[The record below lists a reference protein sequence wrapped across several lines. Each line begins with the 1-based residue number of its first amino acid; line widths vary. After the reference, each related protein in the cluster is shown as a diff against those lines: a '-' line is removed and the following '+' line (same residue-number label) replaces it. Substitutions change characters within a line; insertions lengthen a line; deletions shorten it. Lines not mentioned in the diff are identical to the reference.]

1 MGFGIVRAE
10 LKRVVSLGQSMTANG
25 TVRSAQVDMQQED
38 LHELAKLCEELR
50 PDSLYARYANKKVFR
65 HEEDFWATK
74 EKTVRTYV
82 KQMADKRIIKAVSL
96 ADKLDIPIIY
106 TKDQKVSL
114 HMTDRLTL
122 DGGSEATPV
131 MNFSRHDEGTT
142 YRLQLRIGERL
153 VERLSEHQLIVLTH
167 TPGMFV
173 LDKRIYAL
181 CEGFSG
187 QLLLPFAGKAAI
199 EREQSGARSN
209 SAEREQAR
217 PKVKAAIERE
227 QSGASSRSA
236 MPLGL
241 SKNSAEREQARPK
254 VKEQV
259 EIPRKMENDYF
270 HRFILKHV
278 ARAEINAEGFD
289 ITDICL
295 QPRACLTVETSI
307 NGSHTLSL
315 RFRYGSMEYAA
326 DNKVNGRVT
335 LTEAGD
341 SFRFVRQL
349 RDKVEEQRL
358 TEVLKEVTGAETVIQ
373 FSSISQLID
382 WLRAHAPT
390 LKAEGFEVVQPS
402 DHVYYIGP
410 LSVEQSDT
418 WQGDWLQTNVTVVI
432 DERQRVLAEASKQ
445 VRAGEHSSGMGRLR
459 IPFRDLSNTILRGEQ
474 EYMLPT
480 GEILLIPNEWLKRYA
495 DLMLIGLPKG
505 QGYQRHRSQVYGN
518 GQCREKSEE
527 GAGAQTTGTEAAVE
541 VSSKLRATLRPY
553 QKAGYQW
560 LWQNLVAQT
569 GCCLSDEMGL
579 GKTLQTIALLLK
591 YKEATKVAR
600 PINEPLPGMLFSDE
614 EMQGKSKEKTA
625 HGERLALPYRT
636 SLVVAPASVVH
647 NWRNELSRFAPSL
660 SVMTYTGDTSKR
672 KDKRIALMRWDVVL
686 TTYRT
691 LLNDIELL
699 SQNEFGIVVFDES
712 QAFKTATSQIHHA
725 VTRLQALHRMAL
737 SGTPVENNLQELWSL
752 MNVLNPNL
760 LGDERS
766 FQKAFVNPIALQ
778 MEENRKDLLRRL
790 IAPYFLKRTKE
801 EVLSDLPERQDEVVV
816 CAMTDEQTS
825 RYTEELSKARNEW
838 LDPAASSQGR
848 QIHILA
854 ALQRLRQIANGEGK
868 MEVVFFHL
876 ENLRHTQH
884 KVLIFSEY
892 VTLLEQVGR
901 KMASRG
907 WNYAMLTGQ
916 TQDREQVIA
925 RFQVMEQQEQSQTSL
940 HSATKDTLGLAK
952 NSAAPRQN
960 PTQGQQPPNCQF
972 FLISLKAGGVGLNL
986 TAADYVFLLD
996 PWWNRAAE
1004 EQAIARAHRIGQQ
1017 RSVFVYRFVSAGT
1030 LEEQILTLQ
1039 DRKQSLIDSVM
1050 PFICK

>member
-1 MGFGIVRAE
+1 MLSDKPIILILRPLEWFGIVGAE
-10 LKRVVSLGQSMTANG
+10 LKRVVSLGQFMMVDG
-25 TVRSAQVDMQQED
+25 TVRSEHVDIEQEG
-38 LHELAKLCEELR
+38 LHELAELCEELR
-50 PDSLYARYANKKVFR
+50 PDSIYARYANKKVFR

-74 EKTVRTYV
+74 EKAVRQHV
-82 KQMADKRIIKAVSL
+82 KQMADKRIVKAVGL

-106 TKDQKVSL
+106 AKDQKVSL
-114 HMTDRLTL
+114 HMSDRLTL
-122 DGGSEATPV
+122 DGGSEVTPV
-131 MNFSRHDEGTT
+131 MNFHRHDEGTT
-142 YRLQLRIGERL
+142 YRLQLRIGEKL
-153 VERLSEHQLIVLTH
+153 VERPSEHQLIVLTH
-167 TPGMFV
+167 NPGMFV

-187 QLLLPFAGKAAI
+187 QLLLPFAGK
-199 EREQSGARSN
+199 
-209 SAEREQAR
+209 
-217 PKVKAAIERE
+217 
-227 QSGASSRSA
+227 
-236 MPLGL
+236 
-241 SKNSAEREQARPK
+241 
-254 VKEQV
+254 EQV

-270 HRFILKHV
+270 HRFILKQV

-289 ITDICL
+289 ITDVSM
-295 QPRACLTVETSI
+295 QPQACLTAETSI
-307 NGSHTLSL
+307 DGGHILSL
-315 RFRYGSMEYAA
+315 RFRYGSLEYAA
-326 DNKVNGRVT
+326 DNKTNGRVT
-335 LTEAGD
+335 LTEEDD

-349 RDKVEEQRL
+349 RDKDEEKH
-358 TEVLKEVTGAETVIQ
+358 LKDLLNEVTGAGNVIR
-373 FSSISQLID
+373 FPSVSQQID
-382 WLRAHAPT
+382 WLREYAPR
-390 LKAEGFEVVQPS
+390 LKAEGFDVVQPS
-402 DHVYYIGP
+402 DHIYYIGP

-418 WQGDWLQTNVTVVI
+418 WQGDWLQTEVTVVI
-432 DERQRVLAEASKQ
+432 D
-445 VRAGEHSSGMGRLR
+445 GGRLR
-459 IPFRDLSNTILRGEQ
+459 IPFRDLRDTILRGEQ

-480 GEILLIPNEWLKRYA
+480 GEILLIPNEWLKRYS

-505 QGYQRHRSQVYGN
+505 QGYQRHRSQVGSEEL
-518 GQCREKSEE
+518 RVKSEE
-527 GAGAQTTGTEAAVE
+527 GLARRPEGESQFASAQPINTETAAE
-541 VSSKLRATLRPY
+541 VSPKLKAILRPY
-553 QKAGYQW
+553 QQTGFQW

-591 YKEATKVAR
+591 YKEATKVT
-600 PINEPLPGMLFSDE
+600 EPVSKPLTGMLFSDE
-614 EMQGKSKEKTA
+614 EMQGKNEEGTTN
-625 HGERLALPYRT
+625 GDRLALPYHT

-699 SQNEFGIVVFDES
+699 SRDEFGIVVFDES

-725 VTRLQALHRMAL
+725 VTRLKALHRMAL

-766 FQKAFVNPIALQ
+766 FQNAFVNPIAVQ
-778 MEENRKDLLRRL
+778 MEESRRDLLRRL

-825 RYTEELSKARNEW
+825 QYTEELSKARNEW
-838 LDPAASSQGR
+838 LDPTASSQGR

-868 MEVVFFHL
+868 MGVVFDYL
-876 ENLRHTQH
+876 ENLRQTQH

-892 VTLLEQVGR
+892 VTLLEHVGSE
-901 KMASRG
+901 MTNRG
-907 WNYAMLTGQ
+907 WNYAQLTGQ

-925 RFQVMEQQEQSQTSL
+925 RFQ
-940 HSATKDTLGLAK
+940 
-952 NSAAPRQN
+952 NSAD
-960 PTQGQQPPNCQF
+960 CQF

>member
-1 MGFGIVRAE
+1 MPIILILRPLEWFGIVGAE
-10 LKRVVSLGQSMTANG
+10 LKRVVSLGQFMMMDG
-25 TVRSAQVDMQQED
+25 TVRSEQVDIQQED
-38 LHELAKLCEELR
+38 LHELAELCEELR

-74 EKTVRTYV
+74 EKAVRLHV
-82 KQMADKRIIKAVSL
+82 KLMADKRIIKAVGL

-106 TKDQKVSL
+106 AKDQKVSL
-114 HMTDRLTL
+114 HMSDRLTL
-122 DGGSEATPV
+122 DGGSEVTPV
-131 MNFSRHDEGTT
+131 MNFIRHDEGTT
-142 YRLQLRIGERL
+142 YRLQLRIGERAVQAETKAEQARAL
-153 VERLSEHQLIVLTH
+153 ARRSPHSPKARQVERPSEHQLIVLTH
-167 TPGMFV
+167 NPGMFV

-187 QLLLPFAGKAAI
+187 QLLLPF
-199 EREQSGARSN
+199 
-209 SAEREQAR
+209 
-217 PKVKAAIERE
+217 V
-227 QSGASSRSA
+227 
-236 MPLGL
+236 
-241 SKNSAEREQARPK
+241 SKQ
-254 VKEQV
+254 QV

-270 HRFILKHV
+270 HRFILKQV
-278 ARAEINAEGFD
+278 TRAEINAEGFD
-289 ITDICL
+289 ITDVSM
-295 QPRACLTVETSI
+295 QPQAFLTAETSI
-307 NGSHTLSL
+307 DGGHILSL
-315 RFRYGSMEYAA
+315 RFRYGSLEYAA
-326 DNKVNGRVT
+326 DNKTNGRVT
-335 LTEAGD
+335 LTEEDD

-349 RDKVEEQRL
+349 RDKDEEKRL
-358 TEVLKEVTGAETVIQ
+358 RGLLNEVTGAGTVIR
-373 FSSISQLID
+373 FPSVSQQID
-382 WLRAHAPT
+382 WLREYAPR
-390 LKAEGFEVVQPS
+390 LKEEGFDVVQPS
-402 DHVYYIGP
+402 DHIYYIGP

-418 WQGDWLQTNVTVVI
+418 WQGDWLQTDVTVVI
-432 DERQRVLAEASKQ
+432 D
-445 VRAGEHSSGMGRLR
+445 GGRLR
-459 IPFRDLSNTILRGEQ
+459 IPFRDLRDTILRGEQ

-480 GEILLIPNEWLKRYA
+480 GEILLIPNEWLKRYS

-505 QGYQRHRSQVYGN
+505 QGYQRHKSQISSGEFRVLAGA
-518 GQCREKSEE
+518 SEQVRAE
-527 GAGAQTTGTEAAVE
+527 SLELAGAQPVNAETAVE
-541 VSSKLRATLRPY
+541 VSPKLKATLRPY
-553 QKAGYQW
+553 QQAGFQW

-591 YKEATKVAR
+591 YKEATKVT
-600 PINEPLPGMLFSDE
+600 EPVTKPLTGMLFSDE
-614 EMQGKSKEKTA
+614 EMQGKREEGTA
-625 HGERLALPYRT
+625 SGERLALPYRT

-699 SQNEFGIVVFDES
+699 SREEFGIVVFDES

-725 VTRLQALHRMAL
+725 VTRLKALHRMAL

-752 MNVLNPNL
+752 MSVLNSNL

-766 FQKAFVNPIALQ
+766 FQNAFVNPIAVQ
-778 MEENRKDLLRRL
+778 MEESSEYLLSSRRDLLRRL

-825 RYTEELSKARNEW
+825 QYTEELSKARNEW
-838 LDPAASSQGR
+838 LDPTTSGQGR

-868 MEVVFFHL
+868 MGVVFDYL
-876 ENLRHTQH
+876 ENLRQTQH

-892 VTLLEQVGR
+892 VTLLEHVGGEMTNR
-901 KMASRG
+901 A
-907 WNYAMLTGQ
+907 WNYALLTGQ

-925 RFQVMEQQEQSQTSL
+925 RFLQSP
-940 HSATKDTLGLAK
+940 D
-952 NSAAPRQN
+952 
-960 PTQGQQPPNCQF
+960 CQF

-1050 PFICK
+1050 PFICKS

>member
-1 MGFGIVRAE
+1 MPIILILRPLEWFGIVGAE
-10 LKRVVSLGQSMTANG
+10 LKRVVSLGQFMMVDG
-25 TVRSAQVDMQQED
+25 TVRSEQVDARQED
-38 LHELAKLCEELR
+38 LHELAELCEELR

-65 HEEDFWATK
+65 HEEDFWTTK
-74 EKTVRTYV
+74 EKVVRQHV
-82 KQMADKRIIKAVSL
+82 KLMADKRIIKAVGL

-106 TKDQKVSL
+106 AKDQKVSL
-114 HMTDRLTL
+114 HMSDRLTL
-122 DGGSEATPV
+122 DGGSEVTPV
-131 MNFSRHDEGTT
+131 MKFIRHDEGTT
-142 YRLQLRIGERL
+142 YRLQLRIGERAVQAETKAELARALARRSPHSPKARL
-153 VERLSEHQLIVLTH
+153 VERPSEHRLIVLTH
-167 TPGMFV
+167 NPGMFV

-187 QLLLPFAGKAAI
+187 QLLLPF
-199 EREQSGARSN
+199 
-209 SAEREQAR
+209 
-217 PKVKAAIERE
+217 V
-227 QSGASSRSA
+227 
-236 MPLGL
+236 
-241 SKNSAEREQARPK
+241 SKQ
-254 VKEQV
+254 QV
-259 EIPRKMENDYF
+259 EIPQKMENDYF
-270 HRFILKHV
+270 HRFILKQV

-289 ITDICL
+289 ITDVSM
-295 QPRACLTVETSI
+295 QPQAFLTAETSI
-307 NGSHTLSL
+307 DSGHILSL
-315 RFRYGSMEYAA
+315 RYRYGSLEYAA
-326 DNKVNGRVT
+326 DNKTNGRVT
-335 LTEAGD
+335 LTEEDD

-349 RDKVEEQRL
+349 RDKDEEKRL
-358 TEVLKEVTGAETVIQ
+358 RDLLNEVTGAGTVIR
-373 FSSISQLID
+373 FPSVSQQID
-382 WLRAHAPT
+382 WLREYAPR
-390 LKAEGFEVVQPS
+390 LKAEGFDVVQPS
-402 DHVYYIGP
+402 DHIYYIGP

-418 WQGDWLQTNVTVVI
+418 WQGDWLQTDVTVVI
-432 DERQRVLAEASKQ
+432 D
-445 VRAGEHSSGMGRLR
+445 GGRLR
-459 IPFRDLSNTILRGEQ
+459 IPFRELRDTILRGEQ

-480 GEILLIPNEWLKRYA
+480 GEILLIPNEWLKRYS

-505 QGYQRHRSQVYGN
+505 LGYQRHKSQISSGEFRVL
-518 GQCREKSEE
+518 
-527 GAGAQTTGTEAAVE
+527 AGASEQVRAESLELATAQPVNAETAVE
-541 VSSKLRATLRPY
+541 VSPKLKATLRLY
-553 QKAGYQW
+553 QQAGFQW

-591 YKEATKVAR
+591 YKEATKVSK
-600 PINEPLPGMLFSDE
+600 PVNEPLSGMLFSEE
-614 EMQGKSKEKTA
+614 EMQGKGEEGTA
-625 HGERLALPYRT
+625 SGERLALPYRT

-699 SQNEFGIVVFDES
+699 SQDEFGIVVFDES

-766 FQKAFVNPIALQ
+766 FQNAFVNPIAVQ
-778 MEENRKDLLRRL
+778 MEESGAYQLSSRRDLLRRL

-825 RYTEELSKARNEW
+825 QYTEELSKARNEW
-838 LDPAASSQGR
+838 LDPTASSQGR

-868 MEVVFFHL
+868 MGVVFDYL
-876 ENLRHTQH
+876 ENLRQTQH

-892 VTLLEQVGR
+892 VTLLEHVGGE
-901 KMASRG
+901 MTNRG
-907 WNYAMLTGQ
+907 WNYALLTGQ
-916 TQDREQVIA
+916 TQNREQVIA
-925 RFQVMEQQEQSQTSL
+925 RFQQSP
-940 HSATKDTLGLAK
+940 D
-952 NSAAPRQN
+952 
-960 PTQGQQPPNCQF
+960 CQF

-996 PWWNRAAE
+996 PWWNRASE

-1050 PFICK
+1050 PFICKS

>member
-1 MGFGIVRAE
+1 MPIILILRPLEWFGIVGAE
-10 LKRVVSLGQSMTANG
+10 LKRVVSLGQFMMMDG
-25 TVRSAQVDMQQED
+25 TVRNEQVDIQQED
-38 LHELAKLCEELR
+38 LHELAELCEELR

-74 EKTVRTYV
+74 EKAVRQHV
-82 KQMADKRIIKAVSL
+82 KLMADKRIIKAVGL

-106 TKDQKVSL
+106 AKDQKVSL
-114 HMTDRLTL
+114 HMSDRLTL
-122 DGGSEATPV
+122 DGGSEVTPV
-131 MNFSRHDEGTT
+131 MNFIRHDEGTT
-142 YRLQLRIGERL
+142 YRLQLRIGERAVQAETKAEQARALARRSPHSPKARL
-153 VERLSEHQLIVLTH
+153 VERPSEHQLIVLTH
-167 TPGMFV
+167 NPGMFV

-187 QLLLPFAGKAAI
+187 QLLLPF
-199 EREQSGARSN
+199 
-209 SAEREQAR
+209 
-217 PKVKAAIERE
+217 V
-227 QSGASSRSA
+227 
-236 MPLGL
+236 
-241 SKNSAEREQARPK
+241 SKQ
-254 VKEQV
+254 QV

-270 HRFILKHV
+270 HRFILKQV

-289 ITDICL
+289 ITDVSM
-295 QPRACLTVETSI
+295 QPQAFLTAETSI
-307 NGSHTLSL
+307 DGGHILSL
-315 RFRYGSMEYAA
+315 RFRYGSLEYAA
-326 DNKVNGRVT
+326 DNNTNGRVT
-335 LTEAGD
+335 LTEEDD

-349 RDKVEEQRL
+349 RDKDEEKRL
-358 TEVLKEVTGAETVIQ
+358 RDLLNEVTGAGTVIR
-373 FSSISQLID
+373 FPSVSQQID
-382 WLRAHAPT
+382 WLREYAPR
-390 LKAEGFEVVQPS
+390 LKEEGFDVVQPS
-402 DHVYYIGP
+402 DHIYYIGP

-418 WQGDWLQTNVTVVI
+418 WQGDWLQTDVTVVI
-432 DERQRVLAEASKQ
+432 D
-445 VRAGEHSSGMGRLR
+445 GGRLR
-459 IPFRDLSNTILRGEQ
+459 IPFRDLRDTILRGEQ

-480 GEILLIPNEWLKRYA
+480 GEILLIPNEWLKRYS

-505 QGYQRHRSQVYGN
+505 QGYQRHKSQISSGEFGVLAGA
-518 GQCREKSEE
+518 SEQVRAE
-527 GAGAQTTGTEAAVE
+527 SLELAGAQPVNAETAVE
-541 VSSKLRATLRPY
+541 VSPKLKATLRPY
-553 QKAGYQW
+553 QQAGFQW

-591 YKEATKVAR
+591 YKEATKVT
-600 PINEPLPGMLFSDE
+600 EPVTKPLTGMLFSDE
-614 EMQGKSKEKTA
+614 EMQGKREEGTA
-625 HGERLALPYRT
+625 SGERLALPYRT

-699 SQNEFGIVVFDES
+699 SREEYGIVVFDES

-725 VTRLQALHRMAL
+725 VTRLKALHRMAL

-752 MNVLNPNL
+752 MSVLNPNL

-766 FQKAFVNPIALQ
+766 FQNAFVNPIAVQ
-778 MEENRKDLLRRL
+778 MEESGEYLLSSRRDLLRRL

-825 RYTEELSKARNEW
+825 QYTEELSKARNEW
-838 LDPAASSQGR
+838 LDPTTSGQGR

-868 MEVVFFHL
+868 MGVVFDYL
-876 ENLRHTQH
+876 ENLRQTQH

-892 VTLLEQVGR
+892 VTFLEHVGGEMTNR
-901 KMASRG
+901 A
-907 WNYAMLTGQ
+907 WNYALLTGQ

-925 RFQVMEQQEQSQTSL
+925 RFQQSP
-940 HSATKDTLGLAK
+940 D
-952 NSAAPRQN
+952 
-960 PTQGQQPPNCQF
+960 CQF

-1050 PFICK
+1050 PFICTCCQTWPSSKESGRT

>member
-1 MGFGIVRAE
+1 MPIILILRPLKWFGIVGAE
-10 LKRVVSLGQSMTANG
+10 LKRVVSLGQFMMVDG
-25 TVRSAQVDMQQED
+25 TVRSEQVDILQKD
-38 LHELAKLCEELR
+38 FHELAELCEELR

-74 EKTVRTYV
+74 EKAVKTYV
-82 KQMADKRIIKAVSL
+82 KQMADKRIVKAVGL
-96 ADKLDIPIIY
+96 ADRLDIPIIY
-106 TKDQKVSL
+106 AKDQKVSL
-114 HMTDRLTL
+114 HISDRLTL
-122 DGGSEATPV
+122 DGGSEVTPV

-142 YRLQLRIGERL
+142 YRLQLRIGGRL
-153 VERLSEHQLIVLTH
+153 VEQPSEHQLIVLTH

-187 QLLLPFAGKAAI
+187 QLLLPFV
-199 EREQSGARSN
+199 
-209 SAEREQAR
+209 
-217 PKVKAAIERE
+217 VKD
-227 QSGASSRSA
+227 
-236 MPLGL
+236 
-241 SKNSAEREQARPK
+241 K
-254 VKEQV
+254 V
-259 EIPRKMENDYF
+259 EIPQKMENDYF

-289 ITDICL
+289 ITDVCL
-295 QPRACLTVETSI
+295 QPQACLTAETSI
-307 NGSHTLSL
+307 DGSHILSL
-315 RFRYGSMEYAA
+315 RFRYGSLEYAA
-326 DNKVNGRVT
+326 DNKANGRVT
-335 LTEAGD
+335 LTEAD
-341 SFRFVRQL
+341 DCFRFVRQL
-349 RDKVEEQRL
+349 RDKAEEQRL
-358 TEVLKEVTGAETVIQ
+358 TEVLREVTGAGTVIR
-373 FSSISQLID
+373 FPSVSQQID
-382 WLRAHAPT
+382 WLREYAPK
-390 LKAEGFEVVQPS
+390 LKAEGFDVVQPS

-418 WQGDWLQTNVTVVI
+418 WQGDWLQTDVTVVI
-432 DERQRVLAEASKQ
+432 EE
-445 VRAGEHSSGMGRLR
+445 GRLR
-459 IPFRDLSNTILRGEQ
+459 IPFRDLRDTILRGEQ

-480 GEILLIPNEWLKRYA
+480 GEILLIPNEWLKRYS

-505 QGYQRHRSQVYGN
+505 QGYQRHKSQIL
-518 GQCREKSEE
+518 REE
-527 GAGAQTTGTEAAVE
+527 GKGNSEKFATALPSLDGTPEGN
-541 VSSKLRATLRPY
+541 SSFFTLHSSLRATLRPY
-553 QKAGYQW
+553 QQAGFQW

-591 YKEATKVAR
+591 YKEATKVT
-600 PINEPLPGMLFSDE
+600 EPVSKPLSGMLFSEE
-614 EMQGKSKEKTA
+614 EMLGKREEETA
-625 HGERLALPYRT
+625 NDERLDLPYRT

-725 VTRLQALHRMAL
+725 VTRLHALHRMAL

-766 FQKAFVNPIALQ
+766 FQNAFVNPIAVQ
-778 MEENRKDLLRRL
+778 MEESGEYQLSSRRDLLRRL

-825 RYTEELSKARNEW
+825 QYTEELSKARNEW
-838 LDPAASSQGR
+838 LDPTASSQGR

-868 MEVVFFHL
+868 MGVVFDYL
-876 ENLRHTQH
+876 ENLRQTTH

-892 VTLLEQVGR
+892 VTLLEQVGSE
-901 KMASRG
+901 MTSRG
-907 WNYAMLTGQ
+907 WNYALLTGQ

-925 RFQVMEQQEQSQTSL
+925 HFQQSP
-940 HSATKDTLGLAK
+940 D
-952 NSAAPRQN
+952 
-960 PTQGQQPPNCQF
+960 CQI

>member
-1 MGFGIVRAE
+1 MPIILILRPLKWFGIVGAE
-10 LKRVVSLGQSMTANG
+10 LKRVVSLGQFMMVDG
-25 TVRSAQVDMQQED
+25 TVRSEQVDILQKD
-38 LHELAKLCEELR
+38 FHELAELCEELR

-74 EKTVRTYV
+74 EKAVKTYV
-82 KQMADKRIIKAVSL
+82 KQMADKRIVKAVGL
-96 ADKLDIPIIY
+96 ADRLDIPIIY
-106 TKDQKVSL
+106 AKDQKVSL
-114 HMTDRLTL
+114 HISDRLTL
-122 DGGSEATPV
+122 DGGSEVTPV

-142 YRLQLRIGERL
+142 YRLQLRIGGRL
-153 VERLSEHQLIVLTH
+153 VEQPSEHQLIVLTH

-187 QLLLPFAGKAAI
+187 QLLLPFV
-199 EREQSGARSN
+199 
-209 SAEREQAR
+209 
-217 PKVKAAIERE
+217 VKD
-227 QSGASSRSA
+227 
-236 MPLGL
+236 
-241 SKNSAEREQARPK
+241 K
-254 VKEQV
+254 V
-259 EIPRKMENDYF
+259 EIPQKMENDYF

-289 ITDICL
+289 ITDVCL
-295 QPRACLTVETSI
+295 QPRACLTAETSI
-307 NGSHTLSL
+307 DGSHILSL
-315 RFRYGSMEYAA
+315 RFRYGSLEYAA
-326 DNKVNGRVT
+326 DNKANGRVT
-335 LTEAGD
+335 LTEADD

-349 RDKVEEQRL
+349 RDKAEEQRL
-358 TEVLKEVTGAETVIQ
+358 REVLRKATGRRGSGNEVTGARTVIR
-373 FSSISQLID
+373 FTSVSQQID
-382 WLRAHAPT
+382 WLREYAPR
-390 LKAEGFEVVQPS
+390 LKAEGFDVVQPS

-418 WQGDWLQTNVTVVI
+418 WQGDWLQTDVTVVI
-432 DERQRVLAEASKQ
+432 EE
-445 VRAGEHSSGMGRLR
+445 GRLR
-459 IPFRDLSNTILRGEQ
+459 IPFRDLRDTILRGEQ

-480 GEILLIPNEWLKRYA
+480 GEILLIPNEWLKRYS
-495 DLMLIGLPKG
+495 DLMLIGLPKE
-505 QGYQRHRSQVYGN
+505 QGYQRHKSQILREEVKVNSEKFATALPSLDGTPEGN
-518 GQCREKSEE
+518 
-527 GAGAQTTGTEAAVE
+527 
-541 VSSKLRATLRPY
+541 SSFFTLHSSLRATLRPY
-553 QKAGYQW
+553 QQAGFQW

-591 YKEATKVAR
+591 YKEATKVT
-600 PINEPLPGMLFSDE
+600 EPVGKPHSGMLFSDE
-614 EMQGKSKEKTA
+614 EMQGNREEGTA
-625 HGERLALPYRT
+625 NDERLDLPYRT

-712 QAFKTATSQIHHA
+712 QAFKTATSQIHQA

-760 LGDERS
+760 LGNERS
-766 FQKAFVNPIALQ
+766 FQNAFVNPIAVQ
-778 MEENRKDLLRRL
+778 MEESRRDLLRRL

-825 RYTEELSKARNEW
+825 QYTEELSKARNEW
-838 LDPAASSQGR
+838 LDPTASSQGR

-868 MEVVFFHL
+868 MGVVFDYL
-876 ENLRHTQH
+876 ENLRQTTH

-892 VTLLEQVGR
+892 VTLLEQVGSE
-901 KMASRG
+901 MTSRG
-907 WNYAMLTGQ
+907 WNYALLTGQ

-925 RFQVMEQQEQSQTSL
+925 HFQQSP
-940 HSATKDTLGLAK
+940 D
-952 NSAAPRQN
+952 
-960 PTQGQQPPNCQF
+960 CQF

>member
-1 MGFGIVRAE
+1 MPIILILRPLKWFGIVGAE
-10 LKRVVSLGQSMTANG
+10 LKRVVSLGQFMMVDG
-25 TVRSAQVDMQQED
+25 TVRSEQVDILQKD
-38 LHELAKLCEELR
+38 FHELAELCEELR

-74 EKTVRTYV
+74 EKTVKTYV
-82 KQMADKRIIKAVSL
+82 KQMADKRIVKAVGL
-96 ADKLDIPIIY
+96 ADRLDIPIIY
-106 TKDQKVSL
+106 AKDQKAAL
-114 HMTDRLTL
+114 HMSDRLTL
-122 DGGSEATPV
+122 DGGSEVIPV
-131 MNFSRHDEGTT
+131 MNFNRHDEGTT
-142 YRLQLRIGERL
+142 YRLQLRIGGRL
-153 VERLSEHQLIVLTH
+153 VEQPSEHQLIVLTH

-187 QLLLPFAGKAAI
+187 QLLLPFV
-199 EREQSGARSN
+199 
-209 SAEREQAR
+209 
-217 PKVKAAIERE
+217 VKD
-227 QSGASSRSA
+227 
-236 MPLGL
+236 
-241 SKNSAEREQARPK
+241 K
-254 VKEQV
+254 V
-259 EIPRKMENDYF
+259 EIPQKMENDYF

-289 ITDICL
+289 ITDVCL
-295 QPRACLTVETSI
+295 QPRACLTAETSI
-307 NGSHTLSL
+307 DGSHILSL
-315 RFRYGSMEYAA
+315 RFRYGSLEYAA
-326 DNKVNGRVT
+326 DNKANGRVT
-335 LTEAGD
+335 LTEADD

-349 RDKVEEQRL
+349 RDKAEEQRL
-358 TEVLKEVTGAETVIQ
+358 GEVLRKATGRRGSGNEVTGARTVIR
-373 FSSISQLID
+373 FTSVSQQID
-382 WLRAHAPT
+382 WLREYAPR
-390 LKAEGFEVVQPS
+390 LKAEGFDVVQPS

-418 WQGDWLQTNVTVVI
+418 WQGDWLQTDVTVVI
-432 DERQRVLAEASKQ
+432 EE
-445 VRAGEHSSGMGRLR
+445 GRLR
-459 IPFRDLSNTILRGEQ
+459 IPFRDLRDTILRGEQ

-480 GEILLIPNEWLKRYA
+480 GEILLIPNEWLKRYS
-495 DLMLIGLPKG
+495 DLMLIGLPKE
-505 QGYQRHRSQVYGN
+505 QGYQRHKSQIL
-518 GQCREKSEE
+518 REE
-527 GAGAQTTGTEAAVE
+527 GKGNSEKFATALPSLDGTPEGN
-541 VSSKLRATLRPY
+541 SSFFTLHSSLRATLRPY
-553 QKAGYQW
+553 QQAGFQW

-591 YKEATKVAR
+591 YKEATKVT
-600 PINEPLPGMLFSDE
+600 EPVGKPLSGMLFSEE
-614 EMQGKSKEKTA
+614 EMQGKREEETA
-625 HGERLALPYRT
+625 NDERLDLPYRT

-686 TTYRT
+686 TSYRT

-712 QAFKTATSQIHHA
+712 QAFKTPTSQIHQA

-760 LGDERS
+760 LGNERS
-766 FQKAFVNPIALQ
+766 FQNAFVNPIAVQ
-778 MEENRKDLLRRL
+778 MEESRRDLLRRL

-825 RYTEELSKARNEW
+825 QYTEELSKARNEW
-838 LDPAASSQGR
+838 LDPTASSQGR

-868 MEVVFFHL
+868 MGVVFDYL
-876 ENLRHTQH
+876 ENLRQTTH

-892 VTLLEQVGR
+892 VTLLEQVGSE
-901 KMASRG
+901 MASRG
-907 WNYAMLTGQ
+907 WNYALLTGQ

-925 RFQVMEQQEQSQTSL
+925 HFQQSP
-940 HSATKDTLGLAK
+940 D
-952 NSAAPRQN
+952 
-960 PTQGQQPPNCQF
+960 CQF

>member
-1 MGFGIVRAE
+1 MPIILILRPLEWFGIVGAE
-10 LKRVVSLGQSMTANG
+10 LKRVVSLGQFMMMDG
-25 TVRSAQVDMQQED
+25 TVRSEQVDIQQED
-38 LHELAKLCEELR
+38 LHELAELCEELR

-74 EKTVRTYV
+74 EKAVRQHV
-82 KQMADKRIIKAVSL
+82 KLMADKRIIKAVGL

-106 TKDQKVSL
+106 AKDQKVSL
-114 HMTDRLTL
+114 HMSDRLTL
-122 DGGSEATPV
+122 DGGSEVTPV
-131 MNFSRHDEGTT
+131 MNFIRHDEGTT
-142 YRLQLRIGERL
+142 YRLQLRIGERAVQAETKAEQARALARRSPHSPKARL
-153 VERLSEHQLIVLTH
+153 VERPSEHQLIVLTH
-167 TPGMFV
+167 NPGMFV

-187 QLLLPFAGKAAI
+187 QLLLPF
-199 EREQSGARSN
+199 
-209 SAEREQAR
+209 
-217 PKVKAAIERE
+217 V
-227 QSGASSRSA
+227 
-236 MPLGL
+236 
-241 SKNSAEREQARPK
+241 SKQ
-254 VKEQV
+254 QV

-270 HRFILKHV
+270 HRFILKQV

-289 ITDICL
+289 ITDVSM
-295 QPRACLTVETSI
+295 QPQAFLTAETSI
-307 NGSHTLSL
+307 DGGHILSL
-315 RFRYGSMEYAA
+315 RFRYGSLEYAA
-326 DNKVNGRVT
+326 DNNTNGRVT
-335 LTEAGD
+335 LTEEDD

-349 RDKVEEQRL
+349 RDKDEEKRL
-358 TEVLKEVTGAETVIQ
+358 RDLLNEVTGAGTVIR
-373 FSSISQLID
+373 FPSVSQQID
-382 WLRAHAPT
+382 WLREYAPR
-390 LKAEGFEVVQPS
+390 LKEEGFDVVQPS
-402 DHVYYIGP
+402 DHIYYIGP

-418 WQGDWLQTNVTVVI
+418 WQGDWLQTDVTVVI
-432 DERQRVLAEASKQ
+432 D
-445 VRAGEHSSGMGRLR
+445 GGRLR
-459 IPFRDLSNTILRGEQ
+459 IPFRDLRDTILRGEQ

-480 GEILLIPNEWLKRYA
+480 GEILLIPNEWLKRYS

-505 QGYQRHRSQVYGN
+505 QGYQRHKSQISSGEFRVL
-518 GQCREKSEE
+518 
-527 GAGAQTTGTEAAVE
+527 AGASEQVRAESLELATAQPVNAETAVE
-541 VSSKLRATLRPY
+541 VSPKLKATLRPY
-553 QKAGYQW
+553 QQAGFQW

-591 YKEATKVAR
+591 YKEATKVT
-600 PINEPLPGMLFSDE
+600 EPVTKPLTGMLFSDE
-614 EMQGKSKEKTA
+614 EMQGKREEGTA
-625 HGERLALPYRT
+625 SGERLALPYRT

-699 SQNEFGIVVFDES
+699 SREEFGIVVFDES

-725 VTRLQALHRMAL
+725 VTRLKALHRMAL

-752 MNVLNPNL
+752 MSVLNPNL

-766 FQKAFVNPIALQ
+766 FQNAFVNPIAVQ
-778 MEENRKDLLRRL
+778 MEESGEYLLSSRRDLLRRL

-825 RYTEELSKARNEW
+825 QYTEELSKARNEW
-838 LDPAASSQGR
+838 LDPTASGQGR

-868 MEVVFFHL
+868 MGVVFDYL
-876 ENLRHTQH
+876 ENLRQTQH

-892 VTLLEQVGR
+892 VTLLEHVGGEMTNR
-901 KMASRG
+901 A
-907 WNYAMLTGQ
+907 WNYALLTGQ

-925 RFQVMEQQEQSQTSL
+925 RFQQSP
-940 HSATKDTLGLAK
+940 D
-952 NSAAPRQN
+952 
-960 PTQGQQPPNCQF
+960 CQF

-1050 PFICK
+1050 PFICTCCQTWPSSKESGRT

>member
-1 MGFGIVRAE
+1 MDI
-10 LKRVVSLGQSMTANG
+10 
-25 TVRSAQVDMQQED
+25 QQED
-38 LHELAKLCEELR
+38 LHELAELCGELR

-65 HEEDFWATK
+65 REEDFWATK
-74 EKTVRTYV
+74 EKAVRQHV
-82 KQMADKRIIKAVSL
+82 KQMADKRIVKAVGL
-96 ADKLDIPIIY
+96 ADRLDIPIIY
-106 TKDQKVSL
+106 AKDQKVSL
-114 HMTDRLTL
+114 HISDRLTL
-122 DGGSEATPV
+122 DGGSEVTPV

-142 YRLQLRIGERL
+142 YRLQLRIGEKL
-153 VERLSEHQLIVLTH
+153 VEQPSEHQLIVLTH

-187 QLLLPFAGKAAI
+187 QLLLPFAGK
-199 EREQSGARSN
+199 G
-209 SAEREQAR
+209 
-217 PKVKAAIERE
+217 
-227 QSGASSRSA
+227 
-236 MPLGL
+236 
-241 SKNSAEREQARPK
+241 
-254 VKEQV
+254 QV
-259 EIPRKMENDYF
+259 EIPRKMDNDYF

-289 ITDICL
+289 ITDVCL
-295 QPRACLTVETSI
+295 QPQACLTAETSI
-307 NGSHTLSL
+307 DGSHILSL
-315 RFRYGSMEYAA
+315 RFRYGSLEYAA
-326 DNKVNGRVT
+326 DNKANGRVT
-335 LTEAGD
+335 LTEADD

-349 RDKVEEQRL
+349 RDKAEEQRL
-358 TEVLKEVTGAETVIQ
+358 TEVLREVTGAGTVIR
-373 FSSISQLID
+373 FPSVSQQID
-382 WLRAHAPT
+382 WLREYAPR
-390 LKAEGFEVVQPS
+390 LKAEGFDVVQPS
-402 DHVYYIGP
+402 DHIYYIGP

-418 WQGDWLQTNVTVVI
+418 WQGDWLQTDVTVVI
-432 DERQRVLAEASKQ
+432 DN
-445 VRAGEHSSGMGRLR
+445 GRLR
-459 IPFRDLSNTILRGEQ
+459 IPFRDLRDTILRGEQ
-474 EYMLPT
+474 EYMLST
-480 GEILLIPNEWLKRYA
+480 GEILLIPNEWLKRYS

-505 QGYQRHRSQVYGN
+505 LGYQRHRSQIL
-518 GQCREKSEE
+518 REEAKVDSDKFATARPINSE
-527 GAGAQTTGTEAAVE
+527 TAVE
-541 VSSKLRATLRPY
+541 VCSKLKATLRPY
-553 QKAGYQW
+553 QQAGFQW

-591 YKEATKVAR
+591 YKEATKAT
-600 PINEPLPGMLFSDE
+600 EPVSKPLSGMLFSDE
-614 EMQGKSKEKTA
+614 EMQGKCEEKTA
-625 HGERLALPYRT
+625 IVERLDLPYRT

-647 NWRNELSRFAPSL
+647 NWRNELTRFAPSL
-660 SVMTYTGDTSKR
+660 SVMTYTGDTAKR

-712 QAFKTATSQIHHA
+712 QAFKTATSQIHQA

-766 FQKAFVNPIALQ
+766 FQNAFVNPIAVQ
-778 MEENRKDLLRRL
+778 MEESGEYQLSSRRDLLRRL

-825 RYTEELSKARNEW
+825 QYTEELSKARNEW

-854 ALQRLRQIANGEGK
+854 ALQRLRQIANGKGK
-868 MEVVFFHL
+868 MRVVFDYL
-876 ENLRHTQH
+876 ENLRQTTH

-892 VTLLEQVGR
+892 VTLLEQVGSE
-901 KMASRG
+901 MTSRS
-907 WNYAMLTGQ
+907 WNYALLIGQ

-925 RFQVMEQQEQSQTSL
+925 RFQQSP
-940 HSATKDTLGLAK
+940 D
-952 NSAAPRQN
+952 
-960 PTQGQQPPNCQF
+960 CQF

>member
-1 MGFGIVRAE
+1 MPIILILRPLKWFGIVGAE
-10 LKRVVSLGQSMTANG
+10 LKRVVSLGQFMMVDG
-25 TVRSAQVDMQQED
+25 TVRSEQVDILQKD
-38 LHELAKLCEELR
+38 FHELAELCEELR

-74 EKTVRTYV
+74 EKAVKTYV
-82 KQMADKRIIKAVSL
+82 KQMADKRIVKAVGL
-96 ADKLDIPIIY
+96 ADRLDIPIIY
-106 TKDQKVSL
+106 AKDQKVSL
-114 HMTDRLTL
+114 HISDRLTL
-122 DGGSEATPV
+122 DGGSEVTPV

-142 YRLQLRIGERL
+142 YRLQLRIGGRL
-153 VERLSEHQLIVLTH
+153 VEQPSEHQLIVLTH

-187 QLLLPFAGKAAI
+187 QLLLPFV
-199 EREQSGARSN
+199 
-209 SAEREQAR
+209 
-217 PKVKAAIERE
+217 VKD
-227 QSGASSRSA
+227 
-236 MPLGL
+236 
-241 SKNSAEREQARPK
+241 K
-254 VKEQV
+254 V
-259 EIPRKMENDYF
+259 EIPQKMENDYF

-289 ITDICL
+289 ITDVCL
-295 QPRACLTVETSI
+295 QPRACLTAETSI
-307 NGSHTLSL
+307 DGSHILSL
-315 RFRYGSMEYAA
+315 RFRYGSLEYAA
-326 DNKVNGRVT
+326 DNKANGRVT
-335 LTEAGD
+335 LTEADD

-349 RDKVEEQRL
+349 RDKAEEQRWR
-358 TEVLKEVTGAETVIQ
+358 EVLRKATGRRGSGNEVTGARTVIR
-373 FSSISQLID
+373 FTSVSQQID
-382 WLRAHAPT
+382 WLREYAPR
-390 LKAEGFEVVQPS
+390 LKAEGFDVVQPS

-418 WQGDWLQTNVTVVI
+418 WQGDWLQTDVTVVI
-432 DERQRVLAEASKQ
+432 EE
-445 VRAGEHSSGMGRLR
+445 GRLR
-459 IPFRDLSNTILRGEQ
+459 IPFRDLRDTILRGEQ

-480 GEILLIPNEWLKRYA
+480 GEILLIPNEWLKRYS
-495 DLMLIGLPKG
+495 DLMLIGLPKE
-505 QGYQRHRSQVYGN
+505 QGYQRHKSQILREEVKVNSEKFATALPSLDGTPEGN
-518 GQCREKSEE
+518 
-527 GAGAQTTGTEAAVE
+527 
-541 VSSKLRATLRPY
+541 SSFFTLHSSLRATLRPY
-553 QKAGYQW
+553 QQAGFQW

-591 YKEATKVAR
+591 YKEATKVT
-600 PINEPLPGMLFSDE
+600 EPVGKPHSGMLFSDE
-614 EMQGKSKEKTA
+614 EMQGNREEGTA
-625 HGERLALPYRT
+625 NDERLDLPYRT

-686 TTYRT
+686 TSYRT

-712 QAFKTATSQIHHA
+712 QAFKTATSQIHQA

-760 LGDERS
+760 LGNERS
-766 FQKAFVNPIALQ
+766 FQNAFVNPIAVQ
-778 MEENRKDLLRRL
+778 MEESRRDLLRRL

-825 RYTEELSKARNEW
+825 QYTEELSKARNEW
-838 LDPAASSQGR
+838 LDPTASSQGR

-868 MEVVFFHL
+868 MGVVFDYL
-876 ENLRHTQH
+876 ENLRQTTH

-892 VTLLEQVGR
+892 VTLLEQVGSE
-901 KMASRG
+901 MTSRG
-907 WNYAMLTGQ
+907 WNYALLTGQ

-925 RFQVMEQQEQSQTSL
+925 HFQQSP
-940 HSATKDTLGLAK
+940 D
-952 NSAAPRQN
+952 
-960 PTQGQQPPNCQF
+960 CQF

>member
-1 MGFGIVRAE
+1 MLSDKPIILILRPLEWFGIVGAE
-10 LKRVVSLGQSMTANG
+10 LKRVVSLGQFMMMDG
-25 TVRSAQVDMQQED
+25 TVRSEHVDIEQEG
-38 LHELAKLCEELR
+38 LHELAELCEELR

-74 EKTVRTYV
+74 EKAVRQHV
-82 KQMADKRIIKAVSL
+82 KQMADKRIIKAVGL

-106 TKDQKVSL
+106 AKDQKVSL
-114 HMTDRLTL
+114 HMSDRLTL
-122 DGGSEATPV
+122 DGGSEVTPV
-131 MNFSRHDEGTT
+131 MNFSRHEEGTT

-153 VERLSEHQLIVLTH
+153 VERPSEHQLTVLTH
-167 TPGMFV
+167 NPGMFV

-187 QLLLPFAGKAAI
+187 QLLLPF
-199 EREQSGARSN
+199 
-209 SAEREQAR
+209 
-217 PKVKAAIERE
+217 V
-227 QSGASSRSA
+227 
-236 MPLGL
+236 
-241 SKNSAEREQARPK
+241 SKQ
-254 VKEQV
+254 QV

-270 HRFILKHV
+270 HRFILKQV

-289 ITDICL
+289 ITDVSM
-295 QPRACLTVETSI
+295 QPQAFLTAETSI
-307 NGSHTLSL
+307 DGGHILSL
-315 RFRYGSMEYAA
+315 RFRYGSLEYAA
-326 DNKVNGRVT
+326 DNKTNGRVT
-335 LTEAGD
+335 LTEEDD

-349 RDKVEEQRL
+349 RDKAEEKRL
-358 TEVLKEVTGAETVIQ
+358 RDLLNEVTGSGTVIR
-373 FSSISQLID
+373 FPLVSQQID
-382 WLRAHAPT
+382 WLREYVPR
-390 LKAEGFEVVQPS
+390 LKAEGFDVVQPS
-402 DHVYYIGP
+402 DHIYYIGP

-418 WQGDWLQTNVTVVI
+418 WQGDWLQTDVTVVI
-432 DERQRVLAEASKQ
+432 D
-445 VRAGEHSSGMGRLR
+445 GGRLR
-459 IPFRDLSNTILRGEQ
+459 IPFRDLRDTILRGEQ

-480 GEILLIPNEWLKRYA
+480 GEILLIPNEWLKRYS

-505 QGYQRHRSQVYGN
+505 QGYQRHRSQIL
-518 GQCREKSEE
+518 REEVKVNSEKF
-527 GAGAQTTGTEAAVE
+527 ADAQPINVETAAE
-541 VSSKLRATLRPY
+541 VSSKLKATLRPY
-553 QKAGYQW
+553 QQTGFQW

-591 YKEATKVAR
+591 YKEATKVTK
-600 PINEPLPGMLFSDE
+600 PVNEPLPGMLFSDE
-614 EMQGKSKEKTA
+614 EMQGKNEEGTTN
-625 HGERLALPYRT
+625 GDRLALPYRT

-672 KDKRIALMRWDVVL
+672 KEKRIALMRWDVVL

-699 SQNEFGIVVFDES
+699 SRDEFGIVVFDES

-725 VTRLQALHRMAL
+725 VTRLHALHRMAL

-766 FQKAFVNPIALQ
+766 FQNTFVRSATKETLGSSKNPIAVQ
-778 MEENRKDLLRRL
+778 MEESRRDLLRRL

-825 RYTEELSKARNEW
+825 QYTEELSKARNEW
-838 LDPAASSQGR
+838 LDPTASSQGR

-868 MEVVFFHL
+868 MGVVFDYL
-876 ENLRHTQH
+876 ENLRQTQH

-892 VTLLEQVGR
+892 VTLLEHVGSE
-901 KMASRG
+901 MTNRG
-907 WNYAMLTGQ
+907 WDYAMLTGQ

-925 RFQVMEQQEQSQTSL
+925 RFQ
-940 HSATKDTLGLAK
+940 
-952 NSAAPRQN
+952 NSAD
-960 PTQGQQPPNCQF
+960 CQF

-1050 PFICK
+1050 PFICKS

>member
-1 MGFGIVRAE
+1 MDI
-10 LKRVVSLGQSMTANG
+10 
-25 TVRSAQVDMQQED
+25 QQED
-38 LHELAKLCEELR
+38 LHELAELCGELR

-65 HEEDFWATK
+65 REEDFWATK
-74 EKTVRTYV
+74 EKAVRQHV
-82 KQMADKRIIKAVSL
+82 KQMADKRIVKAVGL
-96 ADKLDIPIIY
+96 ADRLDIPIIY
-106 TKDQKVSL
+106 AKDQKVSL
-114 HMTDRLTL
+114 HISDRLTL
-122 DGGSEATPV
+122 DGGSEVTPV

-142 YRLQLRIGERL
+142 YRLQLRIGEKL
-153 VERLSEHQLIVLTH
+153 VEQPSEHQLIVLTH

-187 QLLLPFAGKAAI
+187 QLLLPFAGK
-199 EREQSGARSN
+199 G
-209 SAEREQAR
+209 
-217 PKVKAAIERE
+217 
-227 QSGASSRSA
+227 
-236 MPLGL
+236 
-241 SKNSAEREQARPK
+241 
-254 VKEQV
+254 QV
-259 EIPRKMENDYF
+259 EIPRKMDNDYF

-289 ITDICL
+289 ITDVCL
-295 QPRACLTVETSI
+295 QPQACLTAETSI
-307 NGSHTLSL
+307 DGSHILSL
-315 RFRYGSMEYAA
+315 RFRYGSLEYAA
-326 DNKVNGRVT
+326 DNKANGRVT
-335 LTEAGD
+335 LTEADD

-349 RDKVEEQRL
+349 RDKAEEQRL
-358 TEVLKEVTGAETVIQ
+358 TEVLREVTGAGTVIR
-373 FSSISQLID
+373 FPSVSQQID
-382 WLRAHAPT
+382 WLREYAPR
-390 LKAEGFEVVQPS
+390 LKAEGFDVVQPS
-402 DHVYYIGP
+402 DHIYYIGP

-418 WQGDWLQTNVTVVI
+418 WQGDWLQTDVTVVI
-432 DERQRVLAEASKQ
+432 DN
-445 VRAGEHSSGMGRLR
+445 GRLR
-459 IPFRDLSNTILRGEQ
+459 IPFRDLRDTILRGEQ

-480 GEILLIPNEWLKRYA
+480 GEILLIPNEWLKRYS

-505 QGYQRHRSQVYGN
+505 LGYQRHRSQIL
-518 GQCREKSEE
+518 REEAKVDSDKFATARPINSE
-527 GAGAQTTGTEAAVE
+527 TAVE
-541 VSSKLRATLRPY
+541 VCSKLKATLRPY
-553 QKAGYQW
+553 QQAGFQW

-591 YKEATKVAR
+591 YKEATKVT
-600 PINEPLPGMLFSDE
+600 EPVSKPLSGMLFSDE
-614 EMQGKSKEKTA
+614 EMQGKREEGTA
-625 HGERLALPYRT
+625 NDERLDLPYRT

-712 QAFKTATSQIHHA
+712 QAFKTATSQIHQA

-766 FQKAFVNPIALQ
+766 FQNAFVNPIAVQ
-778 MEENRKDLLRRL
+778 MEESGEYQLSSRRDLLRRL

-825 RYTEELSKARNEW
+825 QYTEELSKARNEW

-854 ALQRLRQIANGEGK
+854 ALQRLRQIANGKGK
-868 MEVVFFHL
+868 MRVVFDYL
-876 ENLRHTQH
+876 ENLRQTTH

-892 VTLLEQVGR
+892 VTLLEQVGSE
-901 KMASRG
+901 MTSRS
-907 WNYAMLTGQ
+907 WNYALLIGQ

-925 RFQVMEQQEQSQTSL
+925 RFQQSP
-940 HSATKDTLGLAK
+940 D
-952 NSAAPRQN
+952 
-960 PTQGQQPPNCQF
+960 CQF

>member
-1 MGFGIVRAE
+1 MPIILILRPLAWFGIVGAE
-10 LKRVVSLGQSMTANG
+10 LKRVVSLGQFMMVDG
-25 TVRSAQVDMQQED
+25 TVRSEQVDIQQKD
-38 LHELAKLCEELR
+38 FHELAELCEELR

-74 EKTVRTYV
+74 EKTVKTYV
-82 KQMADKRIIKAVSL
+82 KQMADKRIVKAVGL
-96 ADKLDIPIIY
+96 ADRLDIPIIY
-106 TKDQKVSL
+106 AKDQKVSL
-114 HMTDRLTL
+114 HISDRLTL
-122 DGGSEATPV
+122 DGGSEVTPV

-142 YRLQLRIGERL
+142 YRLQLRIGEKL
-153 VERLSEHQLIVLTH
+153 VEQPSEHQLIVLTH

-173 LDKRIYAL
+173 FDKRIYAL

-187 QLLLPFAGKAAI
+187 QLLLPFV
-199 EREQSGARSN
+199 
-209 SAEREQAR
+209 
-217 PKVKAAIERE
+217 VKD
-227 QSGASSRSA
+227 
-236 MPLGL
+236 
-241 SKNSAEREQARPK
+241 
-254 VKEQV
+254 QV

-289 ITDICL
+289 ITDVCL
-295 QPRACLTVETSI
+295 QPQACLTAETSI
-307 NGSHTLSL
+307 DGSHILSL
-315 RFRYGSMEYAA
+315 RFRYGSLEYAA

-335 LTEAGD
+335 LTEADD

-349 RDKVEEQRL
+349 RDKAEEQRL
-358 TEVLKEVTGAETVIQ
+358 TEVLRKATGRRGSGNEVTGAGTIIRFTSV
-373 FSSISQLID
+373 SQQID
-382 WLRAHAPT
+382 WLREYAPR
-390 LKAEGFEVVQPS
+390 LKAAGFDVVQPS

-410 LSVEQSDT
+410 LSVEQNDT
-418 WQGDWLQTNVTVVI
+418 WQGDWLQTDVTVVI
-432 DERQRVLAEASKQ
+432 DN
-445 VRAGEHSSGMGRLR
+445 GRLR
-459 IPFRDLSNTILRGEQ
+459 IPFRDLRDTILRGEQ

-480 GEILLIPNEWLKRYA
+480 GEILLIPNEWLKRYS

-505 QGYQRHRSQVYGN
+505 QGYQRHRSQIL
-518 GQCREKSEE
+518 REEAKVDSDKFATARPINSE
-527 GAGAQTTGTEAAVE
+527 TAVE
-541 VSSKLRATLRPY
+541 VCSKLKATLRPY
-553 QKAGYQW
+553 QQAGFQW

-591 YKEATKVAR
+591 YKEATKVT
-600 PINEPLPGMLFSDE
+600 EPVSKPLSGMLFSDE
-614 EMQGKSKEKTA
+614 EMQGRREEETA
-625 HGERLALPYRT
+625 NDKRLDLPYRT

-699 SQNEFGIVVFDES
+699 SQNGFGIVVFDES
-712 QAFKTATSQIHHA
+712 QAFKTATSQIHQA

-760 LGDERS
+760 LGNERS
-766 FQKAFVNPIALQ
+766 FQNAFVRSATKETLGSSKNPIAMQ
-778 MEENRKDLLRRL
+778 MEESRRDLLRRL
-790 IAPYFLKRTKE
+790 IAPYFLKRTKD

-825 RYTEELSKARNEW
+825 QYTEELSKARNEW

-854 ALQRLRQIANGEGK
+854 ALQRLRQIANGKGK
-868 MEVVFFHL
+868 MGVVFDYL
-876 ENLRHTQH
+876 ENLRQSTH

-892 VTLLEQVGR
+892 VTLLEQVGSE
-901 KMASRG
+901 MTSRG
-907 WNYAMLTGQ
+907 WNYALLTGQ

-925 RFQVMEQQEQSQTSL
+925 HFQQSP
-940 HSATKDTLGLAK
+940 D
-952 NSAAPRQN
+952 
-960 PTQGQQPPNCQF
+960 CQF

-1030 LEEQILTLQ
+1030 LEEQILSLQ

>member
-1 MGFGIVRAE
+1 MSIILILRPLEWFGIVGAE
-10 LKRVVSLGQSMTANG
+10 LKRVVSLGQFIMVDG
-25 TVRSAQVDMQQED
+25 TVRSEQVDARQED
-38 LHELAKLCEELR
+38 LHELAELCEELC

-74 EKTVRTYV
+74 EKAVRQHV
-82 KQMADKRIIKAVSL
+82 KLMADKRIIKAVGL

-106 TKDQKVSL
+106 AKDQKVSL
-114 HMTDRLTL
+114 HMSDRLTL
-122 DGGSEATPV
+122 DGGSEVTPV
-131 MNFSRHDEGTT
+131 MNFIRHDEGTT
-142 YRLQLRIGERL
+142 YRLQLRIGERAVQAETKAEQARALARRSPHSPKARL
-153 VERLSEHQLIVLTH
+153 VERPTEHRLIVLTH
-167 TPGMFV
+167 NPGMFV

-187 QLLLPFAGKAAI
+187 QLLLPF
-199 EREQSGARSN
+199 
-209 SAEREQAR
+209 
-217 PKVKAAIERE
+217 V
-227 QSGASSRSA
+227 
-236 MPLGL
+236 
-241 SKNSAEREQARPK
+241 SKQ
-254 VKEQV
+254 QV

-270 HRFILKHV
+270 HRFILKQV
-278 ARAEINAEGFD
+278 ARAEINAEGFA
-289 ITDICL
+289 ITDVSM
-295 QPRACLTVETSI
+295 QPQACLTAETSI
-307 NGSHTLSL
+307 DGGHILSL
-315 RFRYGSMEYAA
+315 RFRYGSLEYAA
-326 DNKVNGRVT
+326 DDKTNGRVT
-335 LTEAGD
+335 LTEEDD

-349 RDKVEEQRL
+349 RDKDEEKRLRDLLKAVSEREQRQTCL
-358 TEVLKEVTGAETVIQ
+358 NAAEHEQARPKANEVTGAGTVIR
-373 FSSISQLID
+373 FSSVSQQID
-382 WLRAHAPT
+382 WLREYAPR
-390 LKAEGFEVVQPS
+390 LKAEGFDVVQPS
-402 DHVYYIGP
+402 DHIYYIGP

-418 WQGDWLQTNVTVVI
+418 WQGDWLQTDVTVVI
-432 DERQRVLAEASKQ
+432 DGGQ
-445 VRAGEHSSGMGRLR
+445 LR
-459 IPFRDLSNTILRGEQ
+459 IPFRDLRDTILRGEQ

-480 GEILLIPNEWLKRYA
+480 GEILLIPNEWLKRYS

-505 QGYQRHRSQVYGN
+505 QGYQRHKSQISSGEFRVL
-518 GQCREKSEE
+518 
-527 GAGAQTTGTEAAVE
+527 AGASEQVRAESLELATAQPVNTETAVE
-541 VSSKLRATLRPY
+541 VSPKLKATLRPY
-553 QKAGYQW
+553 QQAGFQW

-591 YKEATKVAR
+591 YKEATKVT
-600 PINEPLPGMLFSDE
+600 EPVTKPLTGMLFSDE
-614 EMQGKSKEKTA
+614 EMQGKREEGTA
-625 HGERLALPYRT
+625 SGERLALPYRT

-699 SQNEFGIVVFDES
+699 SREEFGIVVFDES
-712 QAFKTATSQIHHA
+712 QAFKTATSQIHQA

-766 FQKAFVNPIALQ
+766 FQNAFVNPIAVQ
-778 MEENRKDLLRRL
+778 MEESRRDLLRRL
-790 IAPYFLKRTKE
+790 ITPYFLKRTKK
-801 EVLSDLPERQDEVVV
+801 EVLSDLPARQDEVVV

-825 RYTEELSKARNEW
+825 QYTEEMSKARNEW
-838 LDPAASSQGR
+838 LDPTASSQGR

-854 ALQRLRQIANGEGK
+854 ALQCLRQIANGEGK
-868 MEVVFFHL
+868 MGVVFDYL
-876 ENLRHTQH
+876 ENLRQTQH

-892 VTLLEQVGR
+892 VTLLEHVGGE
-901 KMASRG
+901 MTNRG
-907 WNYAMLTGQ
+907 WNYALLTGQ

-925 RFQVMEQQEQSQTSL
+925 RFQQSP
-940 HSATKDTLGLAK
+940 D
-952 NSAAPRQN
+952 
-960 PTQGQQPPNCQF
+960 CQF

-1050 PFICK
+1050 PFICKS

>member
-1 MGFGIVRAE
+1 MPIILILRPLEWFGIVTAE
-10 LKRVVSLGQSMTANG
+10 LKRVVSLGQFMMMDG
-25 TVRSAQVDMQQED
+25 TVRSEQVGIGQEE
-38 LHELAKLCEELR
+38 LRELAELCEDLR
-50 PDSLYARYANKKVFR
+50 PDSLYVRYANKKVFR

-74 EKTVRTYV
+74 EKTVRQHV
-82 KQMADKRIIKAVSL
+82 KQMADKRIIKAVGL
-96 ADKLDIPIIY
+96 ADKQDIPIIY
-106 TKDQKVSL
+106 AKNQKVPL
-114 HMTDRLTL
+114 HISDRLVL
-122 DGGSEATPV
+122 DGGSKVTPV
-131 MNFSRHDEGTT
+131 MNFIRHDEGTT

-153 VERLSEHQLIVLTH
+153 VERPSEHQLIVLTH
-167 TPGMFV
+167 NPGMFV

-181 CEGFSG
+181 CDGFSG
-187 QLLLPFAGKAAI
+187 QLLLPFAD
-199 EREQSGARSN
+199 
-209 SAEREQAR
+209 
-217 PKVKAAIERE
+217 
-227 QSGASSRSA
+227 
-236 MPLGL
+236 
-241 SKNSAEREQARPK
+241 
-254 VKEQV
+254 KEQV

-270 HRFILKHV
+270 HRFILKQV

-289 ITDICL
+289 ITDVST
-295 QPRACLTVETSI
+295 QPQACLTAETSI
-307 NGSHTLSL
+307 DGCHILSL
-315 RFRYGSMEYAA
+315 RFRYSSLEYAA
-326 DNKVNGRVT
+326 DNKSNGRVT
-335 LTEAGD
+335 LTEEDD

-349 RDKVEEQRL
+349 RDKAEEQRL
-358 TEVLKEVTGAETVIQ
+358 TEVLREVTGAETVIR
-373 FSSISQLID
+373 FPSVSQQID
-382 WLRAHAPT
+382 WLREYAPK
-390 LKAEGFEVVQPS
+390 LKAEGFDVVQPS
-402 DHVYYIGP
+402 DHIYYIGP
-410 LSVEQSDT
+410 LSVEQNDT
-418 WQGDWLQTNVTVVI
+418 WHGDWLQTEVTVVI
-432 DERQRVLAEASKQ
+432 DE
-445 VRAGEHSSGMGRLR
+445 GRLR
-459 IPFRDLSNTILRGEQ
+459 IPFRDLRDTILRGEQ

-480 GEILLIPNEWLKRYA
+480 GEILLIPNEWLKRYS

-505 QGYQRHRSQVYGN
+505 QGFQRHRSQISLTPSPSPIGEGSIYTQ
-518 GQCREKSEE
+518 GQSQEQSLSTPLPLSGGDRGGP
-527 GAGAQTTGTEAAVE
+527 GAGGEAV
-541 VSSKLRATLRPY
+541 TLRPY
-553 QKAGYQW
+553 QQTGFQW
-560 LWQNLVAQT
+560 LWQNFVAQT

-591 YKEATKVAR
+591 YKEATKVTK
-600 PINEPLPGMLFSDE
+600 PVSEPMPGMLFSEDE
-614 EMQGKSKEKTA
+614 MRGESLTPTPSPIGEGSIYTQGQSQEQSLSTPLPLSGGDRGGPGA
-625 HGERLALPYRT
+625 GGEAPYRT

-672 KDKRIALMRWDVVL
+672 KVKRIALMRWDVVL

-699 SQNEFGIVVFDES
+699 SQDEFGIVVFDES

-725 VTRLQALHRMAL
+725 VTRLKALHRMAL

-766 FQKAFVNPIALQ
+766 FQNAFVNPIAVQ
-778 MEENRKDLLRRL
+778 MEESRRDLLRRL

-838 LDPAASSQGR
+838 LDPTASSQGR

-868 MEVVFFHL
+868 MGVVFDYL
-876 ENLRHTQH
+876 ENLRQTQH

-892 VTLLEQVGR
+892 VTLLEHVGSE
-901 KMASRG
+901 MTIRG
-907 WNYAMLTGQ
+907 WNYALLTGQ

-925 RFQVMEQQEQSQTSL
+925 RFQ
-940 HSATKDTLGLAK
+940 
-952 NSAAPRQN
+952 NSAD
-960 PTQGQQPPNCQF
+960 CQF

-1050 PFICK
+1050 PFICKS

>member
-1 MGFGIVRAE
+1 MPIILILRPLEWFGIVGAE
-10 LKRVVSLGQSMTANG
+10 LKRVVSLGQFMMMDG
-25 TVRSAQVDMQQED
+25 TVRNEQVDIQQED
-38 LHELAKLCEELR
+38 LHELAELCEELR
-50 PDSLYARYANKKVFR
+50 PDSLYARYANKKMFR

-74 EKTVRTYV
+74 EKAVRQHV
-82 KQMADKRIIKAVSL
+82 KLMADKRIIKAVGL

-106 TKDQKVSL
+106 AKDQKVSL
-114 HMTDRLTL
+114 HMSDRLTL
-122 DGGSEATPV
+122 DGGSEVTPV
-131 MNFSRHDEGTT
+131 MNFIRHDEGTT
-142 YRLQLRIGERL
+142 YRLQLRIGERAVQAETKAEQARALARRSPHSPKARL
-153 VERLSEHQLIVLTH
+153 VERPSEHQLIVLTH
-167 TPGMFV
+167 NPGMFV

-187 QLLLPFAGKAAI
+187 QLLLPF
-199 EREQSGARSN
+199 
-209 SAEREQAR
+209 
-217 PKVKAAIERE
+217 V
-227 QSGASSRSA
+227 
-236 MPLGL
+236 
-241 SKNSAEREQARPK
+241 SKQ
-254 VKEQV
+254 QV

-270 HRFILKHV
+270 HRFILKQV

-289 ITDICL
+289 ITDVSM
-295 QPRACLTVETSI
+295 QPQAFLTAETSI
-307 NGSHTLSL
+307 DGGHILSL
-315 RFRYGSMEYAA
+315 RFRYGSLEYAA
-326 DNKVNGRVT
+326 DNKTNGRVT
-335 LTEAGD
+335 LTEEDD

-349 RDKVEEQRL
+349 RDKDEEKRL
-358 TEVLKEVTGAETVIQ
+358 RDLLNEVTGAGTVIR
-373 FSSISQLID
+373 FPSVSQQID
-382 WLRAHAPT
+382 WLREYAPR
-390 LKAEGFEVVQPS
+390 LKEEGFDVVQPS
-402 DHVYYIGP
+402 DHIYYIGP

-418 WQGDWLQTNVTVVI
+418 WQGDWLQTDVTVVI
-432 DERQRVLAEASKQ
+432 D
-445 VRAGEHSSGMGRLR
+445 GGRLR
-459 IPFRDLSNTILRGEQ
+459 IPFRDLRDTILRGEQ

-480 GEILLIPNEWLKRYA
+480 GEILLIPNEWLKRYS

-505 QGYQRHRSQVYGN
+505 QGYQRHKSQISSGEFGVLAGA
-518 GQCREKSEE
+518 SEQVRAE
-527 GAGAQTTGTEAAVE
+527 SLELAGAQPVNAETAVE
-541 VSSKLRATLRPY
+541 VSPKLKATLRPY
-553 QKAGYQW
+553 QQAGFQW

-591 YKEATKVAR
+591 YKEATKVT
-600 PINEPLPGMLFSDE
+600 EPVTKPLTGMLFSDE
-614 EMQGKSKEKTA
+614 EMQGKREEGTA
-625 HGERLALPYRT
+625 SGERLALPYRT

-699 SQNEFGIVVFDES
+699 PREEFGIVVFDES

-725 VTRLQALHRMAL
+725 VTRLKALHRMAL

-752 MNVLNPNL
+752 MSVLNPNL

-766 FQKAFVNPIALQ
+766 FQNAFVNPIAVQ
-778 MEENRKDLLRRL
+778 MEESGEYLLSSRRDLLRRL

-825 RYTEELSKARNEW
+825 QYTEELSKARNEW
-838 LDPAASSQGR
+838 LDPTTSGQGR

-868 MEVVFFHL
+868 MGVVFDYL
-876 ENLRHTQH
+876 ENLRQTQH

-892 VTLLEQVGR
+892 VTLLEHVGDEMTNR
-901 KMASRG
+901 A
-907 WNYAMLTGQ
+907 WNYALLTGQ

-925 RFQVMEQQEQSQTSL
+925 RFQQSP
-940 HSATKDTLGLAK
+940 D
-952 NSAAPRQN
+952 
-960 PTQGQQPPNCQF
+960 CQF

-1050 PFICK
+1050 PFICTCCQTWPSSKESGRT

>member
-1 MGFGIVRAE
+1 MPIILILRPLAWFGIVGAE
-10 LKRVVSLGQSMTANG
+10 LKRVVSLGQFMMVDG
-25 TVRSAQVDMQQED
+25 TVRSEQVDILQKD
-38 LHELAKLCEELR
+38 FHELAELCEELR

-74 EKTVRTYV
+74 EKAVKTYV
-82 KQMADKRIIKAVSL
+82 KQMADKRIVKAVGL
-96 ADKLDIPIIY
+96 ADRLDIPIIY
-106 TKDQKVSL
+106 AKDQKVSL
-114 HMTDRLTL
+114 HISDRLTL
-122 DGGSEATPV
+122 DGGSEVTPV

-142 YRLQLRIGERL
+142 YRLQLRIGGRL
-153 VERLSEHQLIVLTH
+153 VEQPSEHQLIVLTH
-167 TPGMFV
+167 TPGIFV

-187 QLLLPFAGKAAI
+187 QLLLPFV
-199 EREQSGARSN
+199 
-209 SAEREQAR
+209 
-217 PKVKAAIERE
+217 VKD
-227 QSGASSRSA
+227 
-236 MPLGL
+236 
-241 SKNSAEREQARPK
+241 K
-254 VKEQV
+254 V
-259 EIPRKMENDYF
+259 EIPQKMENDYF

-289 ITDICL
+289 ITDVCL
-295 QPRACLTVETSI
+295 QPQACLTAETSI
-307 NGSHTLSL
+307 DGSHILSL
-315 RFRYGSMEYAA
+315 RFRYGSLEYAA
-326 DNKVNGRVT
+326 DNKANGRVT
-335 LTEAGD
+335 LTEAD
-341 SFRFVRQL
+341 DCFRFVRQL
-349 RDKVEEQRL
+349 RDKAEEQRL
-358 TEVLKEVTGAETVIQ
+358 TEVLREVTGAGTVIR
-373 FSSISQLID
+373 FPSVSQQID
-382 WLRAHAPT
+382 WLREYAPK
-390 LKAEGFEVVQPS
+390 LKAEGFDVVQPS

-418 WQGDWLQTNVTVVI
+418 WQGDWLQTDVTVVI
-432 DERQRVLAEASKQ
+432 EE
-445 VRAGEHSSGMGRLR
+445 GRLR
-459 IPFRDLSNTILRGEQ
+459 IPFRDLRDTILRGEQ

-480 GEILLIPNEWLKRYA
+480 GEILLIPNEWLKRYS

-505 QGYQRHRSQVYGN
+505 QGYQRHKSQIL
-518 GQCREKSEE
+518 REE
-527 GAGAQTTGTEAAVE
+527 GKGNSEKFATALPSLDGTLEGN
-541 VSSKLRATLRPY
+541 SSFFTLHSSLRATLRPY
-553 QKAGYQW
+553 QKAGFQW

-591 YKEATKVAR
+591 YKEATKVT
-600 PINEPLPGMLFSDE
+600 EPVSKPLSGMLFSEE
-614 EMQGKSKEKTA
+614 EMLGKREEET
-625 HGERLALPYRT
+625 GNDERLDLPYRT

-686 TTYRT
+686 TSYRT

-725 VTRLQALHRMAL
+725 VTRLHALHRMAL

-766 FQKAFVNPIALQ
+766 FQNAFVNPIAVQ
-778 MEENRKDLLRRL
+778 MEESGEYQLSSRRDLLRRL

-825 RYTEELSKARNEW
+825 QYTEELSKARNEW
-838 LDPAASSQGR
+838 LDPTASSQGR

-868 MEVVFFHL
+868 MGVVFDYL
-876 ENLRHTQH
+876 ENLRQTTH

-892 VTLLEQVGR
+892 VTLLEQVGSE
-901 KMASRG
+901 MTSRG
-907 WNYAMLTGQ
+907 WNYALLTGQ

-925 RFQVMEQQEQSQTSL
+925 HFQQSP
-940 HSATKDTLGLAK
+940 D
-952 NSAAPRQN
+952 
-960 PTQGQQPPNCQF
+960 CQI

>member
-1 MGFGIVRAE
+1 MPIILILRPLEWFGIVGAE
-10 LKRVVSLGQSMTANG
+10 LKRVVSLGQFMMMDG
-25 TVRSAQVDMQQED
+25 TVRNEQVDIQQED
-38 LHELAKLCEELR
+38 LHELAELCEELR
-50 PDSLYARYANKKVFR
+50 PDSLYARYANKKMFR

-74 EKTVRTYV
+74 EKAVRQHV
-82 KQMADKRIIKAVSL
+82 KLMADKRIIKAVGL

-106 TKDQKVSL
+106 AKDQKVSL
-114 HMTDRLTL
+114 HMSDRLTL
-122 DGGSEATPV
+122 DGGSEVTPV
-131 MNFSRHDEGTT
+131 MNFIRHDEGTT
-142 YRLQLRIGERL
+142 YRLQLRIGERAVQAETKAEQARALARRSPHSPKARL
-153 VERLSEHQLIVLTH
+153 VERPSEHQLIVLTH
-167 TPGMFV
+167 NPGMFV

-187 QLLLPFAGKAAI
+187 QLLLPF
-199 EREQSGARSN
+199 
-209 SAEREQAR
+209 
-217 PKVKAAIERE
+217 V
-227 QSGASSRSA
+227 
-236 MPLGL
+236 
-241 SKNSAEREQARPK
+241 SKQ
-254 VKEQV
+254 QV

-270 HRFILKHV
+270 HRFILKQV

-289 ITDICL
+289 ITDVSM
-295 QPRACLTVETSI
+295 QPQAFLTAETSI
-307 NGSHTLSL
+307 DGGHILSL
-315 RFRYGSMEYAA
+315 RFRYGSLEYAA
-326 DNKVNGRVT
+326 DNKTNGRVT
-335 LTEAGD
+335 LTEEDD

-349 RDKVEEQRL
+349 RDKDEEKRL
-358 TEVLKEVTGAETVIQ
+358 RDLLNEVTGAGTVIR
-373 FSSISQLID
+373 FPSVSQQID
-382 WLRAHAPT
+382 WLREYAPR
-390 LKAEGFEVVQPS
+390 LKEEGFDVVQPS
-402 DHVYYIGP
+402 DHIYYIGP

-418 WQGDWLQTNVTVVI
+418 WQGDWLQTDVTVVI
-432 DERQRVLAEASKQ
+432 D
-445 VRAGEHSSGMGRLR
+445 GGRLR
-459 IPFRDLSNTILRGEQ
+459 IPFRDLRDTILRGEQ

-480 GEILLIPNEWLKRYA
+480 GEILLIPNEWLKRYS

-505 QGYQRHRSQVYGN
+505 QGYQRHKSQISSGEFGVLAGA
-518 GQCREKSEE
+518 SEQVRAE
-527 GAGAQTTGTEAAVE
+527 SLELAGAQPVNAETAVE
-541 VSSKLRATLRPY
+541 VSPKLKATLRPY
-553 QKAGYQW
+553 QQAGFQW

-591 YKEATKVAR
+591 YKEATKVT
-600 PINEPLPGMLFSDE
+600 EPVTKPLTGMLFSDE
-614 EMQGKSKEKTA
+614 EMQGKREEGTA
-625 HGERLALPYRT
+625 SGERLALPYRT

-699 SQNEFGIVVFDES
+699 SREEYGIVVFDES

-725 VTRLQALHRMAL
+725 VTRLKALHRMAL

-752 MNVLNPNL
+752 MSVLNPNL

-766 FQKAFVNPIALQ
+766 FQNAFVNPIAVQ
-778 MEENRKDLLRRL
+778 MEESGEYLLSSRRDLLRRL

-825 RYTEELSKARNEW
+825 QYTEELSKARNEW
-838 LDPAASSQGR
+838 LDPTTSGQGR

-868 MEVVFFHL
+868 MGVVFDYL
-876 ENLRHTQH
+876 ENLRQTQH

-892 VTLLEQVGR
+892 VTFLEHVGGEMTNR
-901 KMASRG
+901 A
-907 WNYAMLTGQ
+907 WNYALLTGQ

-925 RFQVMEQQEQSQTSL
+925 RFQQSP
-940 HSATKDTLGLAK
+940 D
-952 NSAAPRQN
+952 
-960 PTQGQQPPNCQF
+960 CQF

-1050 PFICK
+1050 PFICTCCQTWPSSKESGRT

>member
-1 MGFGIVRAE
+1 MPIILILRPLEWFGIVGAE
-10 LKRVVSLGQSMTANG
+10 LKRVVSLGQFMMMDG
-25 TVRSAQVDMQQED
+25 TVRSQQMDIEQED
-38 LHELAKLCEELR
+38 LHELAELCEELR

-74 EKTVRTYV
+74 EKAVRQHV
-82 KQMADKRIIKAVSL
+82 KLMADKRIIKAVGL

-106 TKDQKVSL
+106 AKDQKVSL
-114 HMTDRLTL
+114 HMSDRLTL
-122 DGGSEATPV
+122 DGGSEVTPV
-131 MNFSRHDEGTT
+131 MNFIRHDEGTT
-142 YRLQLRIGERL
+142 YRLQLRIGERAVQAETKAEQARAL
-153 VERLSEHQLIVLTH
+153 ARRSPHSPKARQVERPSEHQLIVLTH
-167 TPGMFV
+167 NPGMFV

-187 QLLLPFAGKAAI
+187 QLLLPF
-199 EREQSGARSN
+199 
-209 SAEREQAR
+209 
-217 PKVKAAIERE
+217 V
-227 QSGASSRSA
+227 
-236 MPLGL
+236 
-241 SKNSAEREQARPK
+241 SKQ
-254 VKEQV
+254 QV

-270 HRFILKHV
+270 HRFILKQV
-278 ARAEINAEGFD
+278 TRAEINAEGFD
-289 ITDICL
+289 ITDVSM
-295 QPRACLTVETSI
+295 QPQAFLTAETSI
-307 NGSHTLSL
+307 DGGHILSL
-315 RFRYGSMEYAA
+315 RFRYGSLEYAA
-326 DNKVNGRVT
+326 DNNTNGRVT
-335 LTEAGD
+335 LTEEDD

-349 RDKVEEQRL
+349 RDKDEEKRL
-358 TEVLKEVTGAETVIQ
+358 RDLLNEVTGAGTVIR
-373 FSSISQLID
+373 FPSVSQQID
-382 WLRAHAPT
+382 WLREYAPR
-390 LKAEGFEVVQPS
+390 LKEEGFDVVQPS
-402 DHVYYIGP
+402 DHIYYIGP

-418 WQGDWLQTNVTVVI
+418 WQGDWLQTDVTVVI
-432 DERQRVLAEASKQ
+432 D
-445 VRAGEHSSGMGRLR
+445 GGRLR
-459 IPFRDLSNTILRGEQ
+459 IPFRDLRDTILRGEQ

-480 GEILLIPNEWLKRYA
+480 GEILLIPNEWLKRYS

-505 QGYQRHRSQVYGN
+505 QGYQRHKSQISSGEFGVL
-518 GQCREKSEE
+518 
-527 GAGAQTTGTEAAVE
+527 AGASEQVRAESLELATAQPVNAETAVE
-541 VSSKLRATLRPY
+541 VSPKLKATLRPY
-553 QKAGYQW
+553 QQAGFQW

-591 YKEATKVAR
+591 YKEATKVT
-600 PINEPLPGMLFSDE
+600 EPVTKPLTGMLFSDE
-614 EMQGKSKEKTA
+614 EMQGKREEGTA
-625 HGERLALPYRT
+625 SGERLALPYRT

-699 SQNEFGIVVFDES
+699 SREEFGIVVFDES

-725 VTRLQALHRMAL
+725 VTRLKALHRMAL

-752 MNVLNPNL
+752 MSVLNPNL

-766 FQKAFVNPIALQ
+766 FQNAFVNPIAVQ
-778 MEENRKDLLRRL
+778 MEESGEYLLSSRRDLLRRL

-825 RYTEELSKARNEW
+825 QYTEELSKARNEW
-838 LDPAASSQGR
+838 LDPTTSGQGR

-868 MEVVFFHL
+868 MGVVFDYL
-876 ENLRHTQH
+876 ENLRQTQH

-892 VTLLEQVGR
+892 VTLLEHVGGEMTNR
-901 KMASRG
+901 A
-907 WNYAMLTGQ
+907 WNYALLTGQ

-925 RFQVMEQQEQSQTSL
+925 RFQQSP
-940 HSATKDTLGLAK
+940 D
-952 NSAAPRQN
+952 
-960 PTQGQQPPNCQF
+960 CQF

-1050 PFICK
+1050 PFICTCCQTWPSSKESGKT

>member
-1 MGFGIVRAE
+1 MPIILILRPLAWFGIVGAE
-10 LKRVVSLGQSMTANG
+10 LKRVVSLGQFMMMDG
-25 TVRSAQVDMQQED
+25 TVRSEQVDIQQED
-38 LHELAKLCEELR
+38 LHVLAELCEELR

-65 HEEDFWATK
+65 HKEDFWATK
-74 EKTVRTYV
+74 EKAVRTHV
-82 KQMADKRIIKAVSL
+82 KQMADKRIIKAVGL
-96 ADKLDIPIIY
+96 ADRQDIPIIY
-106 TKDQKVSL
+106 AKDQNTPL
-114 HMTDRLTL
+114 HMSDRLTL
-122 DGGSEATPV
+122 DGGSEVTPV

-142 YRLQLRIGERL
+142 YRLQLRIGERQ
-153 VERLSEHQLIVLTH
+153 VERPSEHQLIVLTH
-167 TPGMFV
+167 NPGMFV

-181 CEGFSG
+181 CEEFSG
-187 QLLLPFAGKAAI
+187 QLLLPF
-199 EREQSGARSN
+199 
-209 SAEREQAR
+209 
-217 PKVKAAIERE
+217 V
-227 QSGASSRSA
+227 
-236 MPLGL
+236 
-241 SKNSAEREQARPK
+241 

-270 HRFILKHV
+270 HRFILKQV

-289 ITDICL
+289 ITDVSM
-295 QPRACLTVETSI
+295 QPQACLTAETSI
-307 NGSHTLSL
+307 DGSHILSL
-315 RFRYGSMEYAA
+315 RFRYGSQEYAA
-326 DNKVNGRVT
+326 DNKINGRVT
-335 LTEAGD
+335 LTEADD

-349 RDKVEEQRL
+349 RDKAEEQRL
-358 TEVLKEVTGAETVIQ
+358 MEVLRKATGRRGSGNEVTGAKTVIR
-373 FSSISQLID
+373 FTSVSQQID
-382 WLRAHAPT
+382 WLREYAPR
-390 LKAEGFEVVQPS
+390 LKAESFDVVQPS

-410 LSVEQSDT
+410 LSVEQNDT
-418 WQGDWLQTNVTVVI
+418 WQGDWLQTDVTVVI
-432 DERQRVLAEASKQ
+432 DN
-445 VRAGEHSSGMGRLR
+445 GRLR
-459 IPFRDLSNTILRGEQ
+459 IPFRDLRDTILRGEQ

-480 GEILLIPNEWLKRYA
+480 GEILLIPNEWLKRYS

-505 QGYQRHRSQVYGN
+505 QGYQRHRSQILREEVKVNSEKFATALPSLDGTLEGN
-518 GQCREKSEE
+518 
-527 GAGAQTTGTEAAVE
+527 
-541 VSSKLRATLRPY
+541 SSFFTLHSSLRATLRPY
-553 QKAGYQW
+553 QQAGFQW

-591 YKEATKVAR
+591 YKEATKVT
-600 PINEPLPGMLFSDE
+600 EPVSKPHSGMLFSDE
-614 EMQGKSKEKTA
+614 EMQGKREEGTA
-625 HGERLALPYRT
+625 NDERLDLPYRT

-686 TTYRT
+686 TSYRT

-712 QAFKTATSQIHHA
+712 QAFKTATSQIHQA

-760 LGDERS
+760 LGNERS
-766 FQKAFVNPIALQ
+766 FQNAFVNPIAVQ
-778 MEENRKDLLRRL
+778 MEESRRDLLRRL

-825 RYTEELSKARNEW
+825 QYTEELSKARNEW
-838 LDPAASSQGR
+838 LDPTASSQGR

-868 MEVVFFHL
+868 MGVVFDYL
-876 ENLRHTQH
+876 ENLRQTTH

-892 VTLLEQVGR
+892 VTLLEQVGSE
-901 KMASRG
+901 MTSRG
-907 WNYAMLTGQ
+907 WNYALLTGQ

-925 RFQVMEQQEQSQTSL
+925 HFQQSP
-940 HSATKDTLGLAK
+940 D
-952 NSAAPRQN
+952 
-960 PTQGQQPPNCQF
+960 CQF

>member
-1 MGFGIVRAE
+1 MPIILILRPLEWFGIVGAE
-10 LKRVVSLGQSMTANG
+10 LKRVVSLGQFMMMDG
-25 TVRSAQVDMQQED
+25 TVRSEQVDAQQED
-38 LHELAKLCEELR
+38 LHELAELCEELR

-65 HEEDFWATK
+65 HEEDFWTTK
-74 EKTVRTYV
+74 EKAVRQHV
-82 KQMADKRIIKAVSL
+82 KLMADKRIIKAVGL

-106 TKDQKVSL
+106 AKDQKVSL
-114 HMTDRLTL
+114 HMSDRLTL
-122 DGGSEATPV
+122 DGGSEVTPV
-131 MNFSRHDEGTT
+131 MNFIRHDEGTT
-142 YRLQLRIGERL
+142 YRLQLCIGERAVQAETKAEQARALARRSPHSPKARL
-153 VERLSEHQLIVLTH
+153 VERPSEHQLIVLTH
-167 TPGMFV
+167 NPGMFV

-187 QLLLPFAGKAAI
+187 QLLLPF
-199 EREQSGARSN
+199 
-209 SAEREQAR
+209 
-217 PKVKAAIERE
+217 V
-227 QSGASSRSA
+227 
-236 MPLGL
+236 
-241 SKNSAEREQARPK
+241 SKQ
-254 VKEQV
+254 QV

-270 HRFILKHV
+270 HRFILKQV
-278 ARAEINAEGFD
+278 TRAEINAEGFD
-289 ITDICL
+289 ITDVSM
-295 QPRACLTVETSI
+295 QPQAFLTAETSI
-307 NGSHTLSL
+307 DGGHILSL
-315 RFRYGSMEYAA
+315 RFRYGSLEYAA
-326 DNKVNGRVT
+326 DNNTNGRVT
-335 LTEAGD
+335 LTEEDD

-349 RDKVEEQRL
+349 RNKDEEKRL
-358 TEVLKEVTGAETVIQ
+358 RDLLNEMTGAGTVIR
-373 FSSISQLID
+373 FPSVSQQID
-382 WLRAHAPT
+382 WLREYAPR
-390 LKAEGFEVVQPS
+390 LKEEGFDVVQPS
-402 DHVYYIGP
+402 DHIYYIGP

-418 WQGDWLQTNVTVVI
+418 WKGDWLQTDVTVVI
-432 DERQRVLAEASKQ
+432 D
-445 VRAGEHSSGMGRLR
+445 GGRLR
-459 IPFRDLSNTILRGEQ
+459 IPFRDLRDTILRGEQ

-480 GEILLIPNEWLKRYA
+480 GEILLIPNEWLKRYS

-505 QGYQRHRSQVYGN
+505 QGYQRHKSQISSGEFRVL
-518 GQCREKSEE
+518 
-527 GAGAQTTGTEAAVE
+527 AGASEQVRAESLELATAQPVDAETAVE
-541 VSSKLRATLRPY
+541 VSPKLKATLRPY
-553 QKAGYQW
+553 QQAGFQW

-591 YKEATKVAR
+591 YKEATKVT
-600 PINEPLPGMLFSDE
+600 EPVTKPLTGMLFSDE
-614 EMQGKSKEKTA
+614 EMQGKREEGTA
-625 HGERLALPYRT
+625 SGERLALPYRT

-699 SQNEFGIVVFDES
+699 SREEFGIVVFDES

-725 VTRLQALHRMAL
+725 VTRLKALHRMAL

-752 MNVLNPNL
+752 MSVLNPNL

-766 FQKAFVNPIALQ
+766 FQNAFVNPIAVQ
-778 MEENRKDLLRRL
+778 MEESGEYLLSSRRDLLRRL

-825 RYTEELSKARNEW
+825 QYTEELSKARNEW
-838 LDPAASSQGR
+838 LDPTTSSQGR

-868 MEVVFFHL
+868 MGVVFDFL
-876 ENLRHTQH
+876 ENLRQTQH

-892 VTLLEQVGR
+892 VTLLEHVGGEMTNR
-901 KMASRG
+901 A
-907 WNYAMLTGQ
+907 WNYALLTGQ

-925 RFQVMEQQEQSQTSL
+925 RFQQSP
-940 HSATKDTLGLAK
+940 D
-952 NSAAPRQN
+952 
-960 PTQGQQPPNCQF
+960 CQF

-1050 PFICK
+1050 PFICTCCQTWPSSKESGRT